1 MEEKKST
8 SPDRIGVKIKCLSNL
23 LKRRMA
29 SDAVVEHIDEVT
41 GMHGWLIGYIERQG
55 DVYQRDVE
63 KRFNMRRSTVTKMLQ
78 LMEKNGLVTRESVE
92 SDARLKKIVLTDK
105 ALQASKIMRKKIDES
120 EELMKRGIDEEELKI
135 FCRVADKIAENLKG
149 ECSKEEEC

>member
-8 SPDRIGVKIKCLSNL
+8 CPDRIGVKIKCLSNL
-23 LKRRMA
+23 LKRSMSSVA
-29 SDAVVEHIDEVT
+29 AAEHIDEVT
-41 GMHGWLIGYIERQG
+41 VMHGWLIGYIERQG
-55 DVYQRDVE
+55 EAYQRDVE

-105 ALQASKIMRKKIDES
+105 AHEASKIMKKKIDES

-149 ECSKEEEC
+149 EYSKEEGC

>member
-1 MEEKKST
+1 MEENKST
-8 SPDRIGVKIKCLSNL
+8 GPDRIGVKIKCLSNL

-29 SDAVVEHIDEVT
+29 NDVAAEHIDEVT
-41 GMHGWLIGYIERQG
+41 GMHGWLIGYIEREG

-92 SDARLKKIVLTDK
+92 SDARLKKI
-105 ALQASKIMRKKIDES
+105 DES

-149 ECSKEEEC
+149 ECSKEEGC

>member
-1 MEEKKST
+1 MEENKST
-8 SPDRIGVKIKCLSNL
+8 GPDRIGVKIKCLSNL

-29 SDAVVEHIDEVT
+29 NDVAAEHIDEVT

-78 LMEKNGLVTRESVE
+78 LMEKNGLVTREPVK

-105 ALQASKIMRKKIDES
+105 ALQASKIMKKKIQQT

-135 FCRVADKIAENLKG
+135 FCRVADKITENLKG